1 MCDMTA
7 QNVPQHGTKRL
18 LDLCATGRHTITA
31 QYSTRPERLIK
42 IISTRYLLGIKE
54 INKYLVDMILINSF
68 RSDIHY
74 ITVQY
79 SAVFEIPDN
88 ELFPRSFSALFSQ
101 FLALANQK
109 KKSRVFFHAD
119 EARKFYISHSIV
131 YNP

>member
-74 ITVQY
+74 ITVQC
-79 SAVFEIPDN
+79 
-88 ELFPRSFSALFSQ
+88 
-101 FLALANQK
+101 
-109 KKSRVFFHAD
+109 
-119 EARKFYISHSIV
+119 SI
-131 YNP
+131 